1 VINQDTPSTTLDD
14 FSLSTPRRLLP
25 ATSFERVTTLAMRIG
40 IELTD
45 RSGI

>member
-1 VINQDTPSTTLDD
+1 MFVNHEASVT
-14 FSLSTPRRLLP
+14 R
-25 ATSFERVTTLAMRIG
+25 TSFERVTTLAMRIG